1 MDWLDK
7 FEKIHQIWSSAA
19 SIIPRYFEQQ
29 LSPKMKDNEPMTLG
43 QQLSPEE
50 TQHIWQ
56 VQQDSGLRR
65 VNPNGFLPITGRER
79 SAIKEH
85 RRPPWTVCLGL
96 GKSARPQLPRILS
109 TTPSE

>member
-1 MDWLDK
+1 LDK

-56 VQQDSGLRR
+56 VQQDSEESIPTDFSRLPDVSDQLSKNTADLLGQFVLALENLLDRSCQ
-65 VNPNGFLPITGRER
+65 GF
-79 SAIKEH
+79 
-85 RRPPWTVCLGL
+85 
-96 GKSARPQLPRILS
+96 
-109 TTPSE
+109 